1 MVLLQ
6 LILAVVVIAL
16 ELGPLGRQGAEGGVI
31 SLAVLGTWAF
41 TWFGDQKTGLRWAA
55 LLGVA
60 FDLIGFL
67 PFGSWLLTLFACCFL
82 TDLLKSR
89 FFEVSSIT
97 LALLTLAIVS
107 ILAALVISVITG
119 SFDIINILISVGANV
134 IAGLVTYYVLAIRFR
149 FLQRWTGRRL

>member
-6 LILAVVVIAL
+6 LILAFIVLSL
-16 ELGPLGRQGAEGGVI
+16 ELGPLGRQGTNGGVI
-31 SLAVLGTWAF
+31 SLAVLGVWAF
-41 TWFGDQKTGLRWAA
+41 TWFVDQKTGLRWAA

-67 PFGSWLLTLFACCFL
+67 PFGSWLITLIACCFV

-89 FFEVSSIT
+89 FFEVSSIMLALAT
-97 LALLTLAIVS
+97 LASVS
-107 ILAALVISVITG
+107 VLAAVILSAFAG
-119 SFDIINILISVGANV
+119 SFDLMSILFSVLANV
-134 IAGLVTYYVLAIRFR
+134 IAGVVTYYVLAFRFR